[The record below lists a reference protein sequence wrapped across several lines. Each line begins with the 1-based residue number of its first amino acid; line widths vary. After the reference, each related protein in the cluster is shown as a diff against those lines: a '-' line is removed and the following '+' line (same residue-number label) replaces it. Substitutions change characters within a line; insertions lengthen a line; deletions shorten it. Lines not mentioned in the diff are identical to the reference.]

1 MKELDQMLTTIDIAE
16 MMGMRHDRILRKLEG
31 QDVNGKHIE
40 GIIEVINGLK
50 IGDVNDTYLGAD
62 NYFIK
67 SSYIDA
73 KGEKRPCYNVT
84 RKGCEFLAHKFNGKK
99 GIEFT
104 ARYIERFHQME
115 EMIKTGITPAGPLP
129 EPQMQR
135 PVPALP
141 EIPKFRGNHIDHK
154 ETAALFIKQ
163 YIAENGGSFGVYR
176 AYRNNQMDHGDVI
189 LPYNMFRRVRIRT
202 EKLIVTQAMA

>member
-1 MKELDQMLTTIDIAE
+1 MQPSD
-16 MMGMRHDRILRKLEG
+16 
-31 QDVNGKHIE
+31 
-40 GIIEVINGLK
+40 
-50 IGDVNDTYLGAD
+50 
-62 NYFIK
+62 YFIK
-67 SSYIDA
+67 STYVS
-73 KGEKRPCYNVT
+73 KQNKEMPCYNVT

-115 EMIKTGITPAGPLP
+115 EMLKSGITSSAPIPGPP
-129 EPQMQR
+129 TQE

-141 EIPKFRGNHIDHK
+141 EIPKFQGNHIDHK

-176 AYRNNQMDHGDVI
+176 AYRSNQMESSDVI
-189 LPYNMFRRVRIRT
+189 LPYNMFRRVQIRT
-202 EKLIVTQAMA
+202 ENFIMSQAMA